1 MSLHRHLLKH
11 KPQLMILSVLIA
23 LLGITLSIFIHSLN
37 SDTKV
42 KAVSLEPEKENVVTF
57 VGKDQKIQELVPEE
71 TVVLEA
77 TLTPSPT
84 VLRNNKTKTL
94 ATFEVE
100 VR

>member
-1 MSLHRHLLKH
+1 MPLHRHLLKH

-23 LLGITLSIFIHSLN
+23 LLGITSSIFIHSLN
-37 SDTKV
+37 SDTTV

-57 VGKDQKIQELVPEE
+57 IGKNQKIQELVPEE
-71 TVVLEA
+71 NVVLE
-77 TLTPSPT
+77 TNSTPSPRPI
-84 VLRNNKTKTL
+84 RNNTTKTL